1 METPDPNSIKKGEQG
16 QLICDFTTD
25 INDASPTVTWWKG
38 EEEITASD
46 NLVIQSIGV
55 STKDPE
61 RGERNALTIKS
72 LDSSHSRDDYSC
84 KITLADTSVEQ
95 SKTVALHV
103 LGRFYVDHLIFVPTW
118 EMCLF

>member
-1 METPDPNSIKKGEQG
+1 METPNPNSIKKGEQE

-25 INDASPTVTWWKG
+25 KDASPTVTWWRG
-38 EEEITASD
+38 EEEITAND
-46 NLVIQSIGV
+46 NIVIQSIAI
-55 STKDPE
+55 TNPDPE

-95 SKTVALHV
+95 SKTVSLHV
-103 LGRFYVDHLIFVPTW
+103 LGKFSINLLIFISTW
-118 EMCLF
+118 EICLS